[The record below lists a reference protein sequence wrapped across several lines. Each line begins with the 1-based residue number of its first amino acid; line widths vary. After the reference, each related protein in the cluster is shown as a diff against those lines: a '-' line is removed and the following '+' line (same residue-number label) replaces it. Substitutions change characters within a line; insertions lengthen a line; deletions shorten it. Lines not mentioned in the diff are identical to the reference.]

1 MKKNLKQKIVI
12 IIGVLVVFLYGAFFG
27 FDAPRLGGGE
37 PLLTQLTQHIHLG
50 LDLQGGVHLILQVQV
65 KEAVNTETDN
75 TVARIEQ
82 DLKTAKLTFSQVS
95 QAGSGPP

>member
-27 FDAPRLGGGE
+27 FDAPKLGGGE
-37 PLLTQLTQHIHLG
+37 PLLSQLTQHIHLG

-65 KEAVNTETDN
+65 ERSCQHRD
-75 TVARIEQ
+75 
-82 DLKTAKLTFSQVS
+82 
-95 QAGSGPP
+95 